1 MVVAVRTPVQGGRKG
16 EVQDVLDGQHGSASR
31 LFEALP
37 GDECCAEGAHY
48 SCNIR
53 ADGLDTGNLLE
64 SPEYCIIIEG
74 AALDDDVFSQVPG
87 IGQLDDLEKGVFDD
101 RIGQAGGD
109 VRDRS
114 PLLLGLL
121 DLRIHEDRAAGAQ
134 VNRVLCEEGF
144 FGEVFDR
151 IIQGLGEGL
160 DEGAAA
166 GGAGLVQLDRVDG
179 AVLDLDALHVLAADI
194 EDAVNLG
201 VEESS
206 RIVVGDGL
214 DFSVVQLE
222 GGFQEGLPVAG
233 GAGVDNVRIG
243 RELFLDLLH
252 GPDGGQKG
260 RALII
265 IVERIYEFAVFV
277 HEGQL
282 GRGGSGINPKE
293 EIPAGF
299 FEFPGLYMGPGVAL
313 GEGVVLGLVLEEG
326 LHAGYLKLDL
336 EVAGQALLEFGHGE
350 GRILVVV

>member
-121 DLRIHEDRAAGAQ
+121 DLRIHEDRAAGTQ
-134 VNRVLCEEGF
+134 IDRM
-144 FGEVFDR
+144 FGKKSRLREILNGIPQRCREV
-151 IIQGLGEGL
+151 L
-160 DEGAAA
+160 DEGTAP
-166 GGAGLVQLDRVDG
+166 GGAGFVEHHVIHGVVPDPDAFHILTADVENAVHIRIEELRRSVMRDRLHLTLVEKQ
-179 AVLDLDALHVLAADI
+179 
-194 EDAVNLG
+194 
-201 VEESS
+201 
-206 RIVVGDGL
+206 
-214 DFSVVQLE
+214 
-222 GGFQEGLPVAG
+222 GGFDQRFAVAG
-233 GAGVDNVRIG
+233 
-243 RELFLDLLH
+243 
-252 GPDGGQKG
+252 
-260 RALII
+260 
-265 IVERIYEFAVFV
+265 
-277 HEGQL
+277 
-282 GRGGSGINPKE
+282 
-293 EIPAGF
+293 
-299 FEFPGLYMGPGVAL
+299 
-313 GEGVVLGLVLEEG
+313 
-326 LHAGYLKLDL
+326 
-336 EVAGQALLEFGHGE
+336 
-350 GRILVVV
+350 